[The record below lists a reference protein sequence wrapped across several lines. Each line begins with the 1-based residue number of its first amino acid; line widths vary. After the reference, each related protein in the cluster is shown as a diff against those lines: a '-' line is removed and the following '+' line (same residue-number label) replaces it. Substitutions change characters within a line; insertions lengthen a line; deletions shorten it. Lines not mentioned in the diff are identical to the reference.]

1 MNNPFGFTPGNGNG
15 DDDNPMAAM
24 GAMFEQLGKMFS
36 SASSG
41 ADAGPVNWDSAR
53 EASTTELAKLGDPAV
68 RPVQIAAVE
77 QAAQLADLWLND
89 VMVFP
94 TTGLLPKCVT
104 RTEWITETFPVW
116 QTIVQPVAQGV
127 SSAMTGMMPTDM
139 PEGPVE
145 IPEELL
151 SQLPDEMATAMREML
166 SGASFA
172 DIAGPMM
179 SAVNQ
184 MGSTMFGMQFGQQ
197 LATMSSLVLS
207 GADVG
212 IQLTGETQPTF
223 VVSNIDE
230 FGEGLAIEHSDV
242 LLYIALREQAHQRL
256 FHNVPW
262 LRSQVLAA
270 IEDYARNVS
279 IDTSAI
285 EQAIS
290 QLDPEHPE
298 AFQELLGDGL
308 FEDHKSPEQQ
318 AALERLEL
326 LLALVEGWVESTVT
340 AAVSAR
346 MPAGVALAET
356 FRRRR
361 AAGGPAEKMFAGLIG
376 LELRPRRLREASA
389 LWTALTAARG
399 IDARDDIWS
408 HPDLLPTIDDI
419 ADATTVDAYVNGER
433 DDLMAQ
439 LEAAMQQEAPH
450 DPQDPTNGPQ
460 DSSS

>member
-1 MNNPFGFTPGNGNG
+1 MNIPFGFQPGNG

-36 SASSG
+36 TASS
-41 ADAGPVNWDSAR
+41 DANSGPVNWDAAR
-53 EASTTELAKLGDPAV
+53 EASTTELAKLGDNPISNVHVVAM
-68 RPVQIAAVE
+68 E

-104 RTEWITETFPVW
+104 RTQWITETFPVW

-127 SSAMTGMMPTDM
+127 SKAMSGMMPTDM

-166 SGASFA
+166 SGANFA

-179 SAVNQ
+179 KAVNQ

-212 IQLTGETQPTF
+212 IQLTSDTQPTF
-223 VVSNIDE
+223 IVSNIDE
-230 FGEGLAIEHSDV
+230 FTNGLSVEHSDV

-270 IEDYARNVS
+270 IEDYARNVT
-279 IDTSAI
+279 IDTTAI

-298 AFQELLGDGL
+298 ALQDLLGDGL

-326 LLALVEGWVESTVT
+326 LLALVEGWVESVVS

-361 AAGGPAEKMFAGLIG
+361 AAGGPAEKMFAGLVG

-389 LWTALTAARG
+389 LWTALTEARG
-399 IDARDDIWS
+399 VDARDDIWS

-419 ADATTVDAYVNGER
+419 ADAATVDAFVNGSG

-439 LEAAMQQEAPH
+439 FEKAMQTDAPH
-450 DPQDPTNGPQ
+450 DPQDPTSGPQ
-460 DSSS
+460 DSAN

>member
-1 MNNPFGFTPGNGNG
+1 MNNPFGFSPNPG

-36 SASSG
+36 SASNSG
-41 ADAGPVNWDSAR
+41 ADTGPVNWAAAKEVSKSAL
-53 EASTTELAKLGDPAV
+53 ASAGDPA
-68 RPVQIAAVE
+68 ISADLSSDID

-94 TTGLLPKCVT
+94 STGSLPKCIT
-104 RTEWITETFPVW
+104 RGQWIDETFSAW
-116 QTIVQPVAQGV
+116 QQIVQPVAH
-127 SSAMTGMMPTDM
+127 GMSQAISGIMPTQIPD
-139 PEGPVE
+139 GPVD

-151 SQLPDEMATAMREML
+151 SQLPPEMASSMREML
-166 SGASFA
+166 SGANLN
-172 DIAGPMM
+172 DLVGPMM
-179 SAVNQ
+179 NVVNQ

-197 LATMSSLVLS
+197 LAAMAGLVVS
-207 GADVG
+207 GADIG
-212 IQLTGETQPTF
+212 IQLTDNTQPTF
-223 VVSNIDE
+223 VASNVAA
-230 FGEGLAIEHSDV
+230 FSEGLAIEQTDV
-242 LLYIALREQAHQRL
+242 VLYIALRELAHQRL

-285 EQAIS
+285 EQALTQI
-290 QLDPEHPE
+290 DPTNPE
-298 AFQELLGDGL
+298 AMQDLIGEGL
-308 FEDHKSPEQQ
+308 FEDRKTPEQQ
-318 AALERLEL
+318 AALDRLEL
-326 LLALVEGWVESTVT
+326 LLALVEGWVDAT
-340 AAVSAR
+340 VSASVANR

-361 AAGGPAEKMFAGLIG
+361 AAGGPAEKMFAGLVG

-389 LWTALTAARG
+389 LWSALTESRG
-399 IDARDDIWS
+399 VDARDDIWS

-419 ADATTVDAYVNGER
+419 ADATTVNAFVNGER

-439 LEAAMQQEAPH
+439 LEAIMDQEAPH
-450 DPQDPTNGPQ
+450 DPEAPE
-460 DSSS
+460 SH